1 MRGLRILHKRLRR
14 IDFLSDRQLSLQ
26 AAKQTMTENVC
37 AEEVFDTF
45 FKPYSAIL
53 VDEAHLLSVEQLK
66 ILEECKKQIPV
77 IFSSDTEDMIS
88 PEELDRE
95 ISQRLASLPDVQS
108 FHLTN
113 RIRTNVE
120 LSSFIQNMM
129 DLSRRKGQKGYPNI
143 EVVYANDDTE
153 EVCLL
158 QGYARRGYR
167 YKTIDAQINDS
178 QVNNVKTNDRKT
190 KLANSVVRDV
200 NCLVVVLDERYY
212 YDEDGYL
219 RAEKICEDAYET
231 TCTTTRRDKKD
242 KKSDVRILFHQ
253 LNQAKE
259 KLAIVVKDNP
269 PVYDTILNLLQ
280 MRKNR

>member
-1 MRGLRILHKRLRR
+1 
-14 IDFLSDRQLSLQ
+14 
-26 AAKQTMTENVC
+26 
-37 AEEVFDTF
+37 
-45 FKPYSAIL
+45 
-53 VDEAHLLSVEQLK
+53 
-66 ILEECKKQIPV
+66 
-77 IFSSDTEDMIS
+77 MIS

-95 ISQRLASLPDVQS
+95 ISQRLAGLPDVQS

-113 RIRTNVE
+113 RIRTNAE

-129 DLSRRKGQKGYPNI
+129 DLSRRKGQSSYPNI

-153 EVCLL
+153 AACLL

-167 YKTIDAQINDS
+167 YKTIDAQ
-178 QVNNVKTNDRKT
+178 TNDRKT
-190 KLANSVVRDV
+190 KLANSAVRDV

-219 RAEKICEDAYET
+219 RAEKICEDSYET
-231 TCTTTRRDKKD
+231 TCATTCRDKKD
-242 KKSDVRILFHQ
+242 QKSDVRILFHQ
-253 LNQAKE
+253 LNQTKE
-259 KLAIVVKDNP
+259 KLAIVIKDNP